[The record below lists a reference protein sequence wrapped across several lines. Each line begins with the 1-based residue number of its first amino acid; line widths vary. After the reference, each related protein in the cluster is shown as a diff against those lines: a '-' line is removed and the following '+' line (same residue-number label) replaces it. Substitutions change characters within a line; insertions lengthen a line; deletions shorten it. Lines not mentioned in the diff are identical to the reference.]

1 MKFVYI
7 CKKKAMKYASQDY
20 AENMFG
26 SSYVSQ
32 FLKKRKKKDA
42 EAAETVTC
50 TRDEG
55 GHACGE
61 ERGEVRAGG
70 DVKEGKTSSGSKGER
85 NVVLT
90 EKQAVKRA
98 KEFEEFREKEKK
110 KHSVKT
116 DRSKF

>member
-1 MKFVYI
+1 MYI

-32 FLKKRKKKDA
+32 FLKKKKKKDA

-85 NVVLT
+85 NVVLS
-90 EKQAVKRA
+90 EKQAAKRA
-98 KEFEEFREKEKK
+98 KEFEKFREEEKK

-116 DRSKF
+116 DRSKA

>member
-1 MKFVYI
+1 
-7 CKKKAMKYASQDY
+7 MKYASQDY

-32 FLKKRKKKDA
+32 FLKKKKKKDK

-50 TRDEG
+50 SRDG

-70 DVKEGKTSSGSKGER
+70 DVKEGKKSSGSKGEK

-90 EKQAVKRA
+90 PREAARRA
-98 KEFEEFREKEKK
+98 EYMENFREKEKK

-116 DRSKF
+116 DRSKA

>member
-1 MKFVYI
+1 
-7 CKKKAMKYASQDY
+7 MKYASQDY

-32 FLKKRKKKDA
+32 FLKKKKEKEKKEKKDK

-50 TRDEG
+50 TRDD

-70 DVKEGKTSSGSKGER
+70 DVKEGKKSSGSKGEK
-85 NVVLT
+85 NEVLT
-90 EKQAVKRA
+90 LKEAARRA
-98 KEFEEFREKEKK
+98 EYMENFREKEKK

-116 DRSKF
+116 DRSKA